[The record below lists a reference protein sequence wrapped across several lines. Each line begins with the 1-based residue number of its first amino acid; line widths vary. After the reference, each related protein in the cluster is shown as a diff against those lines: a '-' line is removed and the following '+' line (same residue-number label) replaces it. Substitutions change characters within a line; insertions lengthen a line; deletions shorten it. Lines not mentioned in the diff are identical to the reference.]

1 MSEREVSARVT
12 GMEFS
17 QPQCPPQGADLEFE
31 IALLDNGAPPHP
43 GHQFVPTDQ
52 PPGRSTSAVKISSAR
67 LPART
72 GLSSFQVGQPER

>member
-17 QPQCPPQGADLEFE
+17 QPQCPPQGADLELE
-31 IALLDNGAPPHP
+31 IPLLDK
-43 GHQFVPTDQ
+43 VPRHTRAINSCF
-52 PPGRSTSAVKISSAR
+52 PTSSPGRSTSAVKISSAR

>member
-31 IALLDNGAPPHP
+31 IPLLDKGAPPHP
-43 GHQFVPTDQ
+43 GHQLVFPDQ
-52 PPGRSTSAVKISSAR
+52 
-67 LPART
+67 LPRALHQR
-72 GLSSFQVGQPER
+72 G